1 LFSELPETSSRLV
14 KVMGNHG
21 PYTSGEN
28 DTFSTALGR
37 GSDVQNGVLIEANE
51 TKTSEYESKIL
62 QEQIDVPAVKV
73 TYMTLYRYATIVDMA
88 IIATS
93 AA

>member
-1 LFSELPETSSRLV
+1 
-14 KVMGNHG
+14 MGNDG

-28 DTFSTALGR
+28 DTFSTALSR
-37 GSDVQNGVLIEANE
+37 GSDVQKGVLIETNE
-51 TKTSEYESKIL
+51 TKTSEHESKIL
-62 QEQIDVPAVKV
+62 QEQIDVPTVKV

-93 AA
+93 AV

>member
-1 LFSELPETSSRLV
+1 
-14 KVMGNHG
+14 MGNDG

-28 DTFSTALGR
+28 DTFSTALSR
-37 GSDVQNGVLIEANE
+37 GSDVQESVLIEANE
-51 TKTSEYESKIL
+51 TKTSEYESKTL
-62 QEQIDVPAVKV
+62 QEQVDVPTVKV

-93 AA
+93 AV

>member
-1 LFSELPETSSRLV
+1 
-14 KVMGNHG
+14 MGSHG

-28 DTFSTALGR
+28 DTFSMALSR
-37 GSDVQNGVLIEANE
+37 GSDVQKGVLIEANE

-62 QEQIDVPAVKV
+62 LQQIDVPTVKV
-73 TYMTLYRYATIVDMA
+73 TYMTLYRYATIVDMV

-93 AA
+93 AM